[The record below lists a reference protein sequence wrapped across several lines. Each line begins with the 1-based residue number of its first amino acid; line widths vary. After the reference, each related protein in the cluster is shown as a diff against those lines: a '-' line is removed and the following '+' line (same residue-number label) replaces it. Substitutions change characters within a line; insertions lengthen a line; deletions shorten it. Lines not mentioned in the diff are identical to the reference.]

1 MDTSLPEQ
9 DTKATGFV
17 LGTCLHVVGLP
28 LVALVPLE
36 IFSLGDWNGYSSRL
50 LVVAC
55 NFGWTQL
62 PYMVPA
68 AIALHVRG
76 QRSARNGLL
85 IAVGIGFLLTSGC
98 WGFIA
103 IAQ

>member
-1 MDTSLPEQ
+1 METHPQEQ
-9 DTKATGFV
+9 DTKASGFV

-28 LVALVPLE
+28 LIALVPLE
-36 IFSLGDWNGYSSRL
+36 IFSLGDWNDYASRL
-50 LVVAC
+50 LFVAS

-98 WGFIA
+98 WGLILIA
-103 IAQ
+103 G